1 MATSKNIL
9 KNWFVNGAKPNQNQ
23 FYAWFDSYW
32 HKDESIPIGKITG
45 IATLLEAKADISQ
58 LDNKANRD
66 GTNITDADAEKW
78 RTALGLEGWTNPDLA
93 NYYTRD
99 EVDGLLATVTVD
111 LSNYHTIAEYQDW
124 VMTKGYI
131 TSAELSAAVN
141 TRYAITTSAI
151 EAPNATCPYVILTS
165 SAGVTRI
172 MNLARWLDSMDYVNS
187 AQLAGKLD
195 KPSANPSATS
205 MAVINPDGSTA
216 TRSIPTVYLVALST
230 SAPSTSAYAAGDKYY
245 NLTDKNIYT
254 KVGATWKNP
263 IEPELYVQYI
273 DTANNINYYWNGIV
287 MIAINAVTSDIKR
300 NFTISVSQTT
310 NVVQIPFNQKV
321 NSLNLQTVMNVA
333 SFSDFILY
341 KGNTAGTTRTTL
353 AQIQTDINALTIAE
367 ANAGYTVQF
376 KINLTGG
383 ETYATAI
390 LTSNAS

>member
-1 MATSKNIL
+1 MATSKNTL
-9 KNWFVNGAKPNQNQ
+9 KNWFVNGAKPNETQ
-23 FYAWFDSYW
+23 FAAWMDSYW
-32 HKDESIPIGKITG
+32 HQDESIPIGKITG
-45 IATLLEAKADISQ
+45 IATLLAAKADISQ

-66 GTNITDADAEKW
+66 GTNITATDAEKW

-99 EVDGLLATVTVD
+99 EVDDLLTTVTVD

-124 VMTKGYI
+124 VTTKGYI
-131 TSAELSAAVN
+131 TSAELSAAMSK
-141 TRYAITTSAI
+141 RYAITTSAI
-151 EAPNATCPYVILTS
+151 EAPNASYPYVILTS
-165 SAGVTRI
+165 STGVTRI
-172 MNLARWLDSMDYVNS
+172 MNLASWLDSMDYVNS

-216 TRSIPTVYLVALST
+216 TRSIPTVYLVALSA

-254 KVGATWKNP
+254 KVGATWQNP

-321 NSLNLQTVMNVA
+321 NSLSLQTVMNVA
-333 SFSDFILY
+333 SVSDFILY

-353 AQIQTDINALTIAE
+353 AQIQTDINALTVAE

-376 KINLTGG
+376 KINLTSGT
-383 ETYATAI
+383 TYATAI